1 MTTVKDLI
9 AHLTRDYD
17 ADATIAFAIWQ
28 TEDVHARAQELGI
41 TVGDDVAAQILTL
54 VCDEAVAFAPDTIG
68 FHLDQLDQGG
78 A

>member
-9 AHLTRDYD
+9 THLTRAYD
-17 ADATIAFAIWQ
+17 ADATIAVAIWQ
-28 TEDVHARAQELGI
+28 VGDVHTEAQELGL
-41 TVGDDVAAQILTL
+41 TVTDDVAAQILTL
-54 VCDEAVAFAPDTIG
+54 VCEEAVAFAPDTIG

>member
-9 AHLTRDYD
+9 AHLTRAYD

-28 TEDVHARAQELGI
+28 TEDVHAQAQELGL
-41 TVGDDVAAQILTL
+41 TVTDDDADAILNL
-54 VCDEAVAFAPDTIG
+54 VCDEAVAFAPDTIA
-68 FHLDQLDQGG
+68 FHLDQFDQGG

>member
-9 AHLTRDYD
+9 THLTRAYD

-28 TEDVHARAQELGI
+28 TEDVHAQAQELGL
-41 TVGDDVAAQILTL
+41 TVTDDVAAQILTL